1 MIRLGKA
8 EITRIE
14 ELMVLEPAATFAG
27 FHKGMVDDH
36 PWLVP
41 GYYDAAADAFIT
53 SIHVWLVKTPE
64 RIIIVDTGSGNGKDR
79 PLSPRF
85 ADLNTPFL
93 ARLKA
98 AGVEPKDV
106 GLVLLTH
113 LHIDH
118 VGWNTV
124 RKGERWVPAFPN
136 ATYVMSRIEREWRD
150 PATTAATRPAEA
162 NLPFLDS
169 VKPVIDA
176 GQAKLV
182 EGNETIADGIDLAPV
197 PGHAPGQMAVRL
209 RSQGQEALFSADV
222 MHQPIQVYYP
232 EINSKYCEDQELAR
246 RTRRWLLE
254 YCADTGCLMLP
265 AHFAAPFC
273 GRILRRGDTF
283 AFVPSERMP

>member
-1 MIRLGKA
+1 MIKVGKA
-8 EITRIE
+8 EIIRIE

-27 FHKGMVDDH
+27 FHKGMVDEH
-36 PWLVP
+36 PWLAP
-41 GYYDAAADAFIT
+41 RYYDPAADAFIT
-53 SIHVWLVKTPE
+53 SIHIWLVKTPE
-64 RIIIVDTGSGNGKDR
+64 RTVIVDTGSGNGKNR

-93 ARLKA
+93 ARLKE
-98 AGVEPKDV
+98 AGVEPRDV
-106 GLVLLTH
+106 SLVLLTH

-124 RKGERWVPAFPN
+124 QKGERWVPAFPN

-150 PATTAATRPAEA
+150 PATTTATRPAEA

-176 GQAKLV
+176 GQARLV
-182 EGNETIADGIDLAPV
+182 EGNEMIADGIDLMPV
-197 PGHAPGQMAVRL
+197 LGHAPGQMAVRL
-209 RSQGQEALFSADV
+209 RSAGEEALFSADV
-222 MHQPIQVYYP
+222 MHQPIQVYHP

-246 RTRRWLLE
+246 TTRKRLLE
-254 YCADTGCLMLP
+254 YCAEAGCLMLP

-273 GRILRRGDTF
+273 GRITRSGGGF
-283 AFVPSERMP
+283 AFVPSSSLP